1 MEMLIGMIYWRVWKP
16 AGMKKSVENEEVGRK
31 HSSRGNRKWRWKVGV
46 ESGGE
51 NGAVD

>member
-1 MEMLIGMIYWRVWKP
+1 
-16 AGMKKSVENEEVGRK
+16 MKKSVENEEVGRK
-31 HSSRGNRKWRWKVGV
+31 HSSRGNRKCKVGV